1 MTPLQAIAV
10 IAVNL
15 LRGSG
20 DKLTLKTV
28 QAWIKEKS
36 NRDNYGSGYS
46 GNRLSRGPSNGF
58 AEIVKQPNANGKHK
72 VTAAVYLD
80 PRQGAVASKTWDAQ
94 KLDSDL
100 EKLFGKNLRVRID
113 V

>member
-1 MTPLQAIAV
+1 MTPIQAIGV

-15 LRGSG
+15 LRSSG

-28 QAWIKEKS
+28 QAWIKDHSDRE
-36 NRDNYGSGYS
+36 RHGAGYT

-58 AEIVKQPNANGKHK
+58 IDVVKRPLSTGKSN
-72 VTAAVYLD
+72 VTVTVYFD
-80 PRQGAVASKTWDAQ
+80 PRQGAVASKTWDAK

-100 EKLFGKNLRVRID
+100 EKLFGKNLRVRIN